1 MNIKKDNLFFLP
13 LGGSGEIGMNCNL
26 YHYNDKWLMVDLGV
40 MFSNADS
47 DPYEVIMP
55 KIDFIIE
62 KKSKLSGLILTHAH
76 EDHIGAVP
84 YLHPKLGNIP
94 IYTTSF
100 TASVLK
106 RKFESVGIKEYDINL
121 FEYNK
126 KFSIGSFKV
135 EIFSLTH
142 SIPEP
147 NAIILKCKK
156 GNIFHTGDWKID
168 PEPLVGDPIDEE
180 GIKKIGKEGVT
191 AMICDST
198 NVFNNNPSGSES
210 EVRKSLKQIF
220 SNKKQGKIIISCF
233 ASNIARLET
242 ILQVSKEQN
251 KCCYFL
257 GRSLH
262 RIYESAIENN
272 YLKQFNNIIDDKEVQ
287 IVNEDQLVVICTGSQ
302 GENRAG
308 LSRIVNNNHKYVKLS
323 ADDLVIFS
331 SREIPGNE
339 KQINEIKKNIMKI
352 GSKILDHNNSMVH
365 VSGHPSKDELS
376 KMYEWVCPR
385 TLIPVHGEYR
395 HLKEHE
401 RIAKQSGIQ
410 TLLVENGDVAQ
421 ISNSSNAA
429 VIDKVDCGRI
439 FLDGSVLIDE
449 QEGVISERKKLMY
462 NGLLNV
468 SILVNEIKPYFNF
481 EMDLIGIS
489 TTVDFK
495 NEILIHLENELNYS
509 LGNNKPKKMQN
520 IETYFLETEVRRIL
534 NKFLKSEIGKK
545 PHISIC
551 IHRMDII

>member
-84 YLHPKLGNIP
+84 YLYPKLGNIP

-106 RKFESVGIKEYDINL
+106 RKFESVGIKDFDINL

-126 KFSIGSFKV
+126 KFNIGTFQV

-147 NAIILKCKK
+147 NAIILKCNK

-168 PEPLVGDPIDEE
+168 PEPLVGNPIDEE
-180 GIKKIGKEGVT
+180 GIKQIGKEGIA

-198 NVFNNNPSGSES
+198 NVFNKNPSGSES
-210 EVRKSLKQIF
+210 EVRKSLKEIF
-220 SNKKQGKIIISCF
+220 ANKNQGKIIISCF

-242 ILQVSKEQN
+242 ILQVSKELN

-287 IVNEDQLVVICTGSQ
+287 ILNEDQLVVICTGSQ
-302 GENRAG
+302 GESRAG

-323 ADDLVIFS
+323 ANDLVIFS

-365 VSGHPSKDELS
+365 VSGHPSKNELS
-376 KMYEWVCPR
+376 KMYKWVRPR

-395 HLKEHE
+395 HLREHYNFSKKMG
-401 RIAKQSGIQ
+401 IDKQV
-410 TLLVENGDVAQ
+410 LNENGDLVLLDKDQ
-421 ISNSSNAA
+421 QP
-429 VIDKVDCGRI
+429 VVVGKVDTGRNALKGSQI
-439 FLDGSVLIDE
+439 LPIDSKYFSNLKKMNDEGQLYINFILGIDNSFKSEPIIYCPSLCLDLEQIKDFKAFLKKDATSLIDSC
-449 QEGVISERKKLMY
+449 VDDNIFA
-462 NGLLNV
+462 
-468 SILVNEIKPYFNF
+468 NEIKISARNF
-481 EMDLIGIS
+481 VKKKIGLKPS
-489 TTVDFK
+489 THI
-495 NEILIHLENELNYS
+495 EII
-509 LGNNKPKKMQN
+509 
-520 IETYFLETEVRRIL
+520 RI
-534 NKFLKSEIGKK
+534 
-545 PHISIC
+545 
-551 IHRMDII
+551 

>member
-1 MNIKKDNLFFLP
+1 MNIKKDDLFFLP

-26 YHYNDKWLMVDLGV
+26 YHYNDTWLMVDLGV

-55 KIDFIIE
+55 NIDFITE

-84 YLHPKLGNIP
+84 YLYPKLGNIP

-106 RKFESVGIKEYDINL
+106 RKFESVGIKEFNINL

-126 KFSIGSFKV
+126 KFNIGSFKV

-147 NAIILKCKK
+147 NAIILKCNK

-168 PEPLVGDPIDEE
+168 PEPLVGEPIDEE
-180 GIKKIGKEGVT
+180 GIKQIGKEGVT

-210 EVRKSLKQIF
+210 EVRKSLKEIF

-242 ILQVSKEQN
+242 ILQVSKELD

-287 IVNEDQLVVICTGSQ
+287 ILNEDQLVVICTGSQ

-308 LSRIVNNNHKYVKLS
+308 LSRIVNNKHKYVRLS
-323 ADDLVIFS
+323 ANDLVIFS

-395 HLKEHE
+395 HLREHYNFS
-401 RIAKQSGIQ
+401 KKSGIDKQ
-410 TLLVENGDVAQ
+410 VLIENGDLVLLNKDQQPAVVGRVDTGRDALKGSQ
-421 ISNSSNAA
+421 IIPIDSKYFSNLKKMNNEGQLYINFILG
-429 VIDKVDCGRI
+429 IDNSFKSEPIIYCPSLCLNLDQI
-439 FLDGSVLIDE
+439 KDLKAFLKKDATSLID
-449 QEGVISERKKLMY
+449 SC
-462 NGLLNV
+462 
-468 SILVNEIKPYFNF
+468 
-481 EMDLIGIS
+481 
-489 TTVDFK
+489 VDDNIFA
-495 NEILIHLENELNYS
+495 NELKISARNFVKKKIG
-509 LGNNKPKKMQN
+509 LKPSTH
-520 IETYFLETEVRRIL
+520 IEIIRI
-534 NKFLKSEIGKK
+534 
-545 PHISIC
+545 
-551 IHRMDII
+551 